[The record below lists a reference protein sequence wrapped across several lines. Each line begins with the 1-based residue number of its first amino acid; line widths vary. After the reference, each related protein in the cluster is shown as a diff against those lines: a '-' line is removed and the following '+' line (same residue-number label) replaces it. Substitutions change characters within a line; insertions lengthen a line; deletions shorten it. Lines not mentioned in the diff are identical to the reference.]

1 MFTILENLTLK
12 ICEYLSDSFDCA
24 VITCTNP
31 WVSGYVAQATLP
43 STSHTSINPTLSP
56 GITLPCLSLSL
67 IIITLLLLVRL
78 PWGTLNLLTLSQAS
92 ASARPFAY
100 ALAVL
105 AVTAVVAVQL
115 TGPAVP

>member
-1 MFTILENLTLK
+1 M
-12 ICEYLSDSFDCA
+12 
-24 VITCTNP
+24 
-31 WVSGYVAQATLP
+31 
-43 STSHTSINPTLSP
+43 
-56 GITLPCLSLSL
+56 
-67 IIITLLLLVRL
+67 LLLVRL